1 MFVSCHSANSR
12 PDVLI
17 NIEVKHIVMFVICA
31 TDERIFCW
39 GKSFVGQKLV
49 VVVVVVIV
57 VMAT

>member
-31 TDERIFCW
+31 TDERIFCCR
-39 GKSFVGQKLV
+39 KSLVGQKL